1 MGVQIPNR
9 SKSCLPLIRRLD
21 SSYLV
26 CTIRSVLSSS
36 VFAVSDILS
45 NAFISC
51 TCCFRR
57 VGVNKGAHEST
68 ASSASWGGGGGDAR
82 GVVIS
87 CWDDGDEDVEDDK
100 EQDRG
105 GVVKFKL
112 AVFLVR
118 GGGFGNKRIFIESF
132 LIDVE
137 VDKFAANTAEEQV
150 DESDESD

>member
-1 MGVQIPNR
+1 MTW
-9 SKSCLPLIRRLD
+9 
-21 SSYLV
+21 
-26 CTIRSVLSSS
+26 CTPPTWV
-36 VFAVSDILS
+36 ILL
-45 NAFISC
+45 
-51 TCCFRR
+51 T
-57 VGVNKGAHEST
+57 
-68 ASSASWGGGGGDAR
+68 WGGGGGDAR

-150 DESDESD
+150 DESDESDWNDAAAVVAFLLSSGGGE